1 MTSLE
6 CLEILNNAI
15 SKVGNDEEIENLT
28 TDLIDIKDFVGE
40 VDLTVSVLNEDVERL
55 NKKNGELRSANNELY
70 RRLGAQDEIMKKA
83 NEDMSVVSAIN
94 AVI

>member
-15 SKVGNDEEIENLT
+15 SKVGNDEEIESLT
-28 TDLIDIKDFVGE
+28 TDLMDIKDFVGE